1 MEYSFKKELIEKN
14 NYFSD
19 TKIETALSLF
29 YFAKFNRRFMKIC
42 NNENKKKK
50 YNKEYIKRAEFK
62 DEKEKVKNFMKDNL
76 FGDKSDNLNDEL
88 IKEYLENMDK
98 NAEKAIKYVN
108 EKKDENEKINGGGK
122 RKMIFGKMFK

>member
-1 MEYSFKKELIEKN
+1 
-14 NYFSD
+14 
-19 TKIETALSLF
+19 
-29 YFAKFNRRFMKIC
+29 
-42 NNENKKKK
+42 
-50 YNKEYIKRAEFK
+50 
-62 DEKEKVKNFMKDNL
+62 MKDNL
-76 FGDKSDNLNDEL
+76 VGDKSDNLNDEL

>member
-1 MEYSFKKELIEKN
+1 
-14 NYFSD
+14 
-19 TKIETALSLF
+19 
-29 YFAKFNRRFMKIC
+29 MKIC

-76 FGDKSDNLNDEL
+76 FGVKSDNLNDEL

-108 EKKDENEKINGGGK
+108 EKKDENEKINE
-122 RKMIFGKMFK
+122 